1 LEQET
6 YYFLEQRQDL
16 WKFIRKNPEW
26 YRYLARDVNRIE
38 EMEQVAKQYYGKT
51 IPQRLEKAQQNIQ
64 LVRLLMDMAGAFQ
77 D

>member
-1 LEQET
+1 MEQET

-16 WKFIRKNPEW
+16 WNFIRKNPDW
-26 YRYLARDVNRIE
+26 YRYLSRDANRIE
-38 EMEQVAKQYYGKT
+38 EMEQTAKQFYGKT

-64 LVRLLMDMAGAFQ
+64 LVSLIIDMAGAFK